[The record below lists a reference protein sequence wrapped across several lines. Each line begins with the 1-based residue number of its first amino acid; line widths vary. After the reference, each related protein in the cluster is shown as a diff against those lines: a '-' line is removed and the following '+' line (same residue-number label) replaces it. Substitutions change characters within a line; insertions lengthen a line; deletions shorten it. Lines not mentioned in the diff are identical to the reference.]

1 MTPTT
6 PGHTMH
12 DDSGY
17 PFPRGLGHGP
27 WLVFVVLVGMN
38 LRPFLTG
45 IGPLAESIRAGT
57 GLDYRAI
64 AWLTILP
71 LLIMGAGAFF
81 EPVMRRLFGAR
92 RAMLGALVLLGAGSA
107 LRLVAST
114 GGLLIATAAL
124 CGLGVAVAQSIIPG
138 IIKQQ
143 FPHRVAIAAGCYSAS
158 LMLGG
163 ALGAQFTPLLERWI
177 GGWNEAL
184 ASWALP
190 VLLAVFLAWR
200 MLPTR
205 CPQAGGQAPTASLLR
220 RPRTWLLMVCF
231 GLTNTGYA
239 ALVAWLPPF
248 YQSMGWSPARSG
260 GLIAIMSVAQACAAL
275 LLPTLSGRNR
285 DRRAWLGLTLGL
297 QAVGFAAFAFWPE
310 AAPHAWVIMS
320 GVGLGGTFALMLV
333 VALDHLPRPDQAG
346 ALSAFMLGGGF
357 IIAATA
363 PWLIA
368 LLHQISGGFTS
379 GWLAQLAGVIVLLA
393 LMLRLAPDGYA
404 AAMGGDG
411 EGKGRPIQ

>member
-1 MTPTT
+1 
-6 PGHTMH
+6 MH
-12 DDSGY
+12 DDIRNTR
-17 PFPRGLGHGP
+17 RGL
-27 WLVFVVLVGMN
+27 WLAFIVLVGMN

-45 IGPLAESIRAGT
+45 IGPLAESVRAGT
-57 GLDYRAI
+57 GLDYRGI

-71 LLIMGAGAFF
+71 LLIMGVGAFF
-81 EPVMRRLFGAR
+81 EPIVRRLFGAR
-92 RAMLGALVLLGAGSA
+92 KAMLWALVLLGTGLA
-107 LRLVAST
+107 LRLLAPR
-114 GGLLIATAAL
+114 GILLIATAGL
-124 CGLGVAVAQSIIPG
+124 CGLGVAVVQSIIPG

-143 FPHRVAIAAGCYSAS
+143 FPHRLAVAAGCYSAS

-177 GGWNEAL
+177 GSWNEAL
-184 ASWALP
+184 ASWTLP
-190 VLLAVFLAWR
+190 VLLSVLLAWWI
-200 MLPTR
+200 MPTR
-205 CPQAGGQAPTASLLR
+205 SPEGASPAPASTLLR

-248 YQSMGWSPARSG
+248 YQSMGWTPARSG
-260 GLIAIMSVAQACAAL
+260 SLIAIMSVAQACAAM

-310 AAPHAWVIMS
+310 AAPNAWVIMS
-320 GVGLGGTFALMLV
+320 GIGLGGTFALMLV
-333 VALDHLPRPDQAG
+333 VALDHLPCPDLAG

-363 PWLIA
+363 PWVIA
-368 LLHQISGGFTS
+368 LLHQVSGGFTS
-379 GWLAQLAGVIVLLA
+379 GWLAQLFGVIVLLA
-393 LMLRLAPDGYA
+393 LTVRLAPDGYA
-404 AAMGGDG
+404 AAMRGTAKERDD
-411 EGKGRPIQ
+411 Q

>member
-1 MTPTT
+1 MR
-6 PGHTMH
+6 
-12 DDSGY
+12 DDSKD
-17 PFPRGLGHGP
+17 PWHGL
-27 WLVFVVLVGMN
+27 WLVFIVLVGIN
-38 LRPFLTG
+38 LRPFLTA
-45 IGPLAESIRAGT
+45 IGPLAESIRIGT
-57 GLDYRAI
+57 GLGYRDI
-64 AWLTILP
+64 AWLTMLP

-81 EPVMRRLFGAR
+81 EPIIRRLFGAR
-92 RAMLGALVLLGAGSA
+92 QAMVGALVLVGVGSG
-107 LRLVAST
+107 LRLVASS
-114 GGLLIATAAL
+114 GELLIATAAL

-138 IIKQQ
+138 IIKQR
-143 FPHRVAIAAGCYSAS
+143 FPHRVAVAAGSYSAA

-184 ASWALP
+184 AWWAAP
-190 VLLAVFLAWR
+190 VLLALFLAWR
-200 MLPTR
+200 IMPAR
-205 CPQAGGQAPTASLLR
+205 PPAAGSAAPTARLLR

-260 GLIAIMSVAQACAAL
+260 SLIAIMSLAQASAAM

-285 DRRAWLGLTLGL
+285 DRRAWLGLTLSL
-297 QAVGFAAFAFWPE
+297 QAAGFAAFAFWPE
-310 AAPHAWVIMS
+310 AAPHAWVIAV

-333 VALDHLPRPDQAG
+333 VALDHLARPDQAG

-357 IIAATA
+357 IIAAIA

-368 LLHQISGGFTS
+368 LLHQITGSFTS
-379 GWLAQLAGVIVLLA
+379 GWLAQLAGVILLLA
-393 LMLRLAPDGYA
+393 LTLRLAPEGYA
-404 AAMGGDG
+404 TAMGETGA
-411 EGKGRPIQ
+411 PPA

>member
-1 MTPTT
+1 MR
-6 PGHTMH
+6 
-12 DDSGY
+12 DDSKDPWHG
-17 PFPRGLGHGP
+17 GL
-27 WLVFVVLVGMN
+27 WLVFIVLVGIN
-38 LRPFLTG
+38 LRPFLTAV
-45 IGPLAESIRAGT
+45 GPLAESIRVGT
-57 GLDYRAI
+57 GLGYRGI
-64 AWLTILP
+64 AWLTMLP
-71 LLIMGAGAFF
+71 LLIMGAGAFL
-81 EPVMRRLFGAR
+81 EPVIRRLLGAR
-92 RAMLGALVLLGAGSA
+92 QAMVGALVLVGVGSG
-107 LRLVAST
+107 LRLSASS

-138 IIKQQ
+138 IIKQR
-143 FPHRVAIAAGCYSAS
+143 FPHRVAVAAGSYSAA

-184 ASWALP
+184 AWWAAP
-190 VLLAVFLAWR
+190 VLLALVLAWR
-200 MLPTR
+200 IMPAR
-205 CPQAGGQAPTASLLR
+205 SPAAGSAAPTARLLR

-260 GLIAIMSVAQACAAL
+260 SLIAIMSVAQACAAM

-285 DRRAWLGLTLGL
+285 DRRGWLGLTLSL
-297 QAVGFAAFAFWPE
+297 QAAGFAAFAFWPE
-310 AAPHAWVIMS
+310 AAPHAWVIAV

-333 VALDHLPRPDQAG
+333 VALDHLARPDQAG

-357 IIAATA
+357 IIAAIA

-368 LLHQISGGFTS
+368 LLHQITGSFTS
-379 GWLAQLAGVIVLLA
+379 GWLAQLAGVILLLA
-393 LMLRLAPDGYA
+393 LTLRLAPEGYA
-404 AAMGGDG
+404 KAMGETGS
-411 EGKGRPIQ
+411 PPA

>member
-1 MTPTT
+1 
-6 PGHTMH
+6 MH
-12 DDSGY
+12 DDG
-17 PFPRGLGHGP
+17 RNLWHGL
-27 WLVFVVLVGMN
+27 WLVFIVLVGMN

-45 IGPLAESIRAGT
+45 VGPLAESIRAGT
-57 GLDYRAI
+57 GLDYRGI

-71 LLIMGAGAFF
+71 LLIMGVGAFF
-81 EPVMRRLFGAR
+81 EPIMRRLFGAR
-92 RAMLGALVLLGAGSA
+92 TAMLGALVLVGCGSA

-124 CGLGVAVAQSIIPG
+124 CGLGVAAVQSIIPG

-143 FPHRVAIAAGCYSAS
+143 FPHRLAVAAGCYSAS

-184 ASWALP
+184 TSWALP
-190 VLLAVFLAWR
+190 VFLTVFLAWR
-200 MLPTR
+200 IMPTH
-205 CPQAGGQAPTASLLR
+205 CPQGGSPAPTAALLR
-220 RPRTWLLMVCF
+220 RPRTWLLMACF

-248 YQSMGWSPARSG
+248 YQSMGWTPARSG
-260 GLIAIMSVAQACAAL
+260 SLIAIMSVAQAGAAI

-297 QAVGFAAFAFWPE
+297 QAMGFAAFAFWPE
-310 AAPHAWVIMS
+310 AAPHTWVIMS
-320 GVGLGGTFALMLV
+320 GMGLGGTFALMLV
-333 VALDHLPRPDQAG
+333 VALDHLPCPDQAG

-357 IIAATA
+357 IIAAIA

-368 LLHQISGGFTS
+368 LLHQISGGFAS

-393 LMLRLAPDGYA
+393 LTVRLAPGGYT
-404 AAMGGDG
+404 AAMGGTATEKPADTAL
-411 EGKGRPIQ
+411 R